1 LALTGHTACYLEPQ
15 RRGKRADDVIGSF
28 ALGCRGK
35 IVRNGRLDEAAAD
48 HALIGTWH
56 VAQTLIPEIHARG
69 QSYWHLDSCYIHSP
83 ERHYRLTRNS
93 EHPKPRVDLTLE
105 RALAL
110 GVELKP
116 WRTDGEHVLIC
127 RQGPSS
133 GRHLKINPNGWN
145 DIALG
150 RLSKLTKRPIMVR
163 EKVARE
169 SRPLAEDLQN
179 CWCVVTH
186 SSTAAVEA
194 AIAGIPVICTSWG
207 AAWPIAT
214 DALDR
219 IEAPPMPERRAWL
232 ATLAWSQWTMEE
244 LASGAWLPTSG
255 LQ

>member
-1 LALTGHTACYLEPQ
+1 MTRRSFTACYLEPQ
-15 RRGKRADDVIGSF
+15 RRGTRVDEVVQAVAQGCEGRVI
-28 ALGCRGK
+28 AT
-35 IVRNGRLDEAAAD
+35 GRLCEQATD

-56 VAQTLIPEIHARG
+56 TAQTLIPEIRKRD

-93 EHPKPRVDLTLE
+93 EHPKPRFDLTLE

-110 GVELKP
+110 GIELKP

-133 GRHLKINPNGWN
+133 GRHLRINPNGWN

-150 RLSKLTKRPIMVR
+150 RLSKLTKRPIRVR
-163 EKVARE
+163 EKVDRQ
-169 SRPLAEDLQN
+169 SRPLAEDLDN

-186 SSTAAVEA
+186 SSTCAIEAAV
-194 AIAGIPVICTSWG
+194 AGIPVICTPWG
-207 AAWPIAT
+207 PAWPIAT
-214 DALDR
+214 DALER
-219 IEAPPMPERRAWL
+219 IEEPPMPDRRDWL

-244 LASGAWLPTSG
+244 LAAGSWLAAAAP
-255 LQ
+255 